1 MRAISLLLLFSGF
14 GCALAQNSAPP
25 PAPDNAA
32 ASASAPADARLAW
45 LTQPVFGGG
54 PGAVVVHYNSRAR
67 MEFTGRPT
75 GVCSVRLLEMPI
87 PKDVRFTVGKFRP
100 RPTVDR
106 LWAEVPAPPCP

>member
-45 LTQPVFGGG
+45 LTQPVFGAG
-54 PGAVVVHYNSRAR
+54 PA
-67 MEFTGRPT
+67 
-75 GVCSVRLLEMPI
+75 
-87 PKDVRFTVGKFRP
+87 
-100 RPTVDR
+100 R
-106 LWAEVPAPPCP
+106 LWFTTILGPAWSSPAGQRVSAP